1 MSLDAN
7 LQNVRVLIHSSIRIE
22 SENGTVLYSDPY
34 DLVDETH
41 DADVV
46 FITHGHYDH
55 LSPEDY
61 ARVAKSETVVVAPA
75 VLESEVAALSAGSVV
90 LLNAGDT
97 TEVRGIKVEA
107 VPAYNIQPERLQF
120 HPKEN
125 KWLGYILTIDGAT
138 YYIAGDTD
146 QNENNETISCDVALI
161 PIGGTFTMDPV
172 QAAAFIN
179 TIKPRFVVPTHYGTT
194 VGSKEDVDA
203 FEPLVD
209 SSITVIRKMEWRQG
223 KLGIF
228 SEGNIMIDTAWAL

>member
-22 SENGTVLYSDPY
+22 SKNGTVLYSDPY

-61 ARVAKSETVVVAPA
+61 ARVAKPETVVVAPA

-97 TEVRGIKVEA
+97 TEVYGIKVEA

-146 QNENNETISCDVALI
+146 QNEDNETISCDVALI

-179 TIKPRFVVPTHYGTT
+179 TIKPHFVVPTHYGTT
-194 VGSKEDVDA
+194 VGNKEDVDA

-209 SSITVIRKMEWRQG
+209 SSITVIRKMEWR
-223 KLGIF
+223 
-228 SEGNIMIDTAWAL
+228 

>member
-22 SENGTVLYSDPY
+22 SKNGTVLYSDPY

-41 DADVV
+41 DANVV

-61 ARVAKSETVVVAPA
+61 ARVAKPETVVVAPA

-97 TEVRGIKVEA
+97 TEVCGIKVEA

-146 QNENNETISCDVALI
+146 QNEDNETISCDVALI

-179 TIKPRFVVPTHYGTT
+179 TIKPHFVVPTHYGTT
-194 VGSKEDVDA
+194 VGNKEDVDA

>member
-61 ARVAKSETVVVAPA
+61 ARVAKPETVVVAPT

-90 LLNAGDT
+90 LLNVGDT

-146 QNENNETISCDVALI
+146 QNEDNETISCDVALI

-194 VGSKEDVDA
+194 VGNKEDVDA

-209 SSITVIRKMEWRQG
+209 SSITVIRKMEWR
-223 KLGIF
+223 
-228 SEGNIMIDTAWAL
+228 

>member
-61 ARVAKSETVVVAPA
+61 ARVAKPETVVVAPT

-90 LLNAGDT
+90 LLNVGDT

-146 QNENNETISCDVALI
+146 QNEDNETISCDVALI

-194 VGSKEDVDA
+194 VGNKEDVDA

>member
-61 ARVAKSETVVVAPA
+61 ARVAKPETVVVAPA
-75 VLESEVAALSAGSVV
+75 VLESEVAALSAGSVM

-146 QNENNETISCDVALI
+146 QNEDNETISCDVALI

-194 VGSKEDVDA
+194 VGNKEDVDA

-209 SSITVIRKMEWRQG
+209 SSITVIRKMEWR
-223 KLGIF
+223 
-228 SEGNIMIDTAWAL
+228 

>member
-1 MSLDAN
+1 MGLDSSLP
-7 LQNVRVLIHSSIRIE
+7 NVRVLIHSSIRIE

-41 DADVV
+41 DADIV

-61 ARVAKSETVVVAPA
+61 ARVAKPETVVVAPA

-97 TEVRGIKVEA
+97 TEVCDIKVEA
-107 VPAYNIQPERLQF
+107 VPAYNVQPERLQF

-146 QNENNETISCDVALI
+146 QNEDNETISCDVALI

-179 TIKPRFVVPTHYGTT
+179 AIKPRFVVPTHYGTT
-194 VGSKEDVDA
+194 VGNKEDVDA

-209 SSITVIRKMEWRQG
+209 SSITVVRKMEWR
-223 KLGIF
+223 
-228 SEGNIMIDTAWAL
+228 

>member
-61 ARVAKSETVVVAPA
+61 ARVAKPETVVVAPA

-90 LLNAGDT
+90 LLNVGDT

-146 QNENNETISCDVALI
+146 QNEDNETISCDVALI

-194 VGSKEDVDA
+194 VGNKEDVDA

>member
-1 MSLDAN
+1 MGLDSSLP
-7 LQNVRVLIHSSIRIE
+7 NVRVLIHSSIRIE

-75 VLESEVAALSAGSVV
+75 VLENEVAALSAGSVV

-97 TEVRGIKVEA
+97 AEVCGIKVEA
-107 VPAYNIQPERLQF
+107 VPAYNVQPERLQF

-146 QNENNETISCDVALI
+146 QNEDNETISCDVALI

-194 VGSKEDVDA
+194 VGNKEDVDA
-203 FEPLVD
+203 FAPLVD
-209 SSITVIRKMEWRQG
+209 SSITVVRKMEWR
-223 KLGIF
+223 
-228 SEGNIMIDTAWAL
+228 

>member
-1 MSLDAN
+1 M
-7 LQNVRVLIHSSIRIE
+7 
-22 SENGTVLYSDPY
+22 
-34 DLVDETH
+34 
-41 DADVV
+41 
-46 FITHGHYDH
+46 
-55 LSPEDY
+55 
-61 ARVAKSETVVVAPA
+61 
-75 VLESEVAALSAGSVV
+75 V

-97 TEVRGIKVEA
+97 TEVCGIKVEA

-146 QNENNETISCDVALI
+146 QNEDNETISCDVALI

-194 VGSKEDVDA
+194 VGNKEDVDA

-209 SSITVIRKMEWRQG
+209 SSITVIRKMEWR
-223 KLGIF
+223 
-228 SEGNIMIDTAWAL
+228 